1 MAGDAYDA
9 EERIVVA
16 GYDNGDI
23 KMFDLKKMAIR
34 WEANVK
40 NGVHDLLLFAKLLGK
55 CTFTL
60 ERKHYQTACA
70 LFRSDLFG
78 IETCKIAKISV
89 YDNNILCT

>member
-34 WEANVK
+34 WETNIK
-40 NGVHDLLLFAKLLGK
+40 NGVHDLLLFAKLFTCLI
-55 CTFTL
+55 TF
-60 ERKHYQTACA
+60 RKRKLSDCA

-78 IETCKIAKISV
+78 IHLIR
-89 YDNNILCT
+89 ILQNFSL